1 MVCSKRIGRRP
12 LAKALSMA
20 LMGSLAMAT
29 AARAEAPPTPTPA
42 ETRMRTDVGF
52 LAADA
57 REGRSP
63 GSGGIEAAADY
74 IAATFMNAGL
84 KPAAGADGYFQTFT
98 LGGTPKLGNDA
109 SLVINVS
116 ADSSL
121 KAEKGEFT
129 PLAAGVG
136 GTLAKLPLVFVGYG
150 ITAKDDATKLD
161 YDDYA
166 GLDVKGKAILIIR
179 KTPLQ
184 GEKDGL
190 FGGAN
195 LMRFGSFRHKAT
207 NAFQHGA
214 AAVILVNDAV
224 SVKDGG
230 DELLKFPAAGTDVLS
245 NVPFGMVT
253 RAFADKILAATKAPK
268 LEELEKTLD
277 EGGKPASRVLEGAT
291 VDGSFPIERKSVGT
305 KNVIGVLEG
314 SGPLADETIVVGG
327 HYDHLGHGGLLS
339 GSLAFLSSDIHNGA
353 DDNASGTAM
362 VMELARRLG
371 RRTDPLPR
379 RVVFMAFSGEERG
392 LLGSQHYVE
401 NPLYPLDKTVM
412 MINFD
417 MVGRMAKDEVTFFGV
432 GSTPGLDGLVDA
444 IGSSAGITVK
454 KVAGMSDGFGG
465 SDHQSF
471 YQKDIP
477 VLFAFTGTHKDY
489 HRPTDD
495 TEHINF
501 EGMGRI
507 ANLGELLL
515 LDFTRRPK
523 RPEFV
528 KSAAADHGA
537 GGADPARLSVTVY
550 LGTMPDY
557 ADGTKGVKLAGVREG
572 SPAEKGGL
580 QGGDIIIEFG
590 GKPIGTIN
598 DYMES
603 MGRYKPD
610 DEVVIKVKRG
620 EKDVDLKVKLGK
632 RPSQ

>member
-1 MVCSKRIGRRP
+1 MVCSTRIGRRP
-12 LAKALSMA
+12 LAKALRMA
-20 LMGSLAMAT
+20 LMGTLAMAS
-29 AARAEAPPTPTPA
+29 AARAEAPPVSSPA

-74 IAATFMNAGL
+74 IAATFMNSGL
-84 KPAAGADGYFQTFT
+84 KPAAGADGYFQPFT
-98 LGGTPKLGNDA
+98 LGGNPRLGTDV
-109 SLVINVS
+109 SLVVNAS
-116 ADSSL
+116 ADSTL

-129 PLAAGVG
+129 PLAAGIG
-136 GTLAKLPLVFVGYG
+136 GKLTKVPIVFAGYG
-150 ITAKDDATKLD
+150 ITAKDEAAKLD

-166 GLDVKGKAILIIR
+166 GLDVKGKVVLVIR

-184 GEKDGL
+184 EKKDGP

-195 LMRFGSFRHKAT
+195 LMKYGSFGSKAT

-214 AAVILVNDAV
+214 AAILLVNDAV

-230 DELLKFPAAGTDVLS
+230 DVLLKFQAAGTSINS
-245 NVPFGMVT
+245 NLPFGMVT
-253 RAFADKILAATKAPK
+253 RAFADKLLAATKAPK
-268 LEELEKTLD
+268 LEELEKTID
-277 EGGKPASRVLEGAT
+277 EAGKPASRVLEGAT
-291 VDGSFPIERKSVGT
+291 IDGSFPIERKDVTT

-314 SGPLADETIVVGG
+314 SGPLADETIIVGG

-353 DDNASGTAM
+353 DDNASGTSM

-379 RVVFMAFSGEERG
+379 RIVFMAFSGEEKG

-401 NPLYPLDKTVM
+401 HPLYPLDKTVM

-417 MVGRMAKDEVTFFGV
+417 MVGRMTRDEVTFFGI
-432 GSTPGLDGLVDA
+432 GSTPGLDTLVDA
-444 IGSSAGITVK
+444 LGSSAGITVK

-471 YQKDIP
+471 YLKDVP

-495 TEHINF
+495 TERINF

-507 ANLGELLL
+507 ANVGELLL
-515 LDFTRRPK
+515 LDFARRPR

-528 KSAAADHGA
+528 KSAAGDHGS
-537 GGADPARLSVTVY
+537 GGADPARLSVSVY

-603 MGRYKPD
+603 MGKYKPD
-610 DEVVIKVKRG
+610 DEVTLKVKRG
-620 EKDVDLKVKLGK
+620 EKDVELKVKLGK